1 VKRGFMLTAV
11 ATILFMVL
19 IETTLDYSKSSSSY
33 SKRVSDML
41 VSEKL
46 GYTFDD
52 ITEDIT
58 NITGLSIT
66 QQQADLIF
74 RDSFPG
80 AGITDR
86 LAHYEDF
93 MRARYL
99 TPDMEATFLNPADQP
114 ISLNSLSSQI
124 TVQPFN
130 MTYKYTDFAKTD
142 LFIQIPYSQSTAIDF
157 IWYNMSVTTGN
168 FTDFSKIKWTPKP
181 KNCNVGD
188 PGCIRIYIK
197 VNDSINQEYI
207 STADFDAFDVTGD
220 PGGHL
225 NIDFS
230 NESCKMEIWL
240 GHYGSEDY
248 LMNLKVYG
256 CQIKSEIGFTFN
268 TTNFWLDFPTKL
280 KVRDVNYNT
289 SRKDSISLVIT
300 RLLK

>member
-1 VKRGFMLTAV
+1 MLTAV

-99 TPDMEATFLNPADQP
+99 TPDMEVTFLNPADQP

-142 LFIQIPYSQSTAIDF
+142 LFVQIPYDKSNAIQF
-157 IWYNMSVTTGN
+157 VWYNMTITNGN
-168 FTDFSKIKWTPKP
+168 FSKDVSQIDWSPKP
-181 KNCNVGD
+181 WPTCECTPGT
-188 PGCIRIYIK
+188 PGCIRFYLR
-197 VNDSINQEYI
+197 VNDSAGNEYI
-207 STADFDAFDVTGD
+207 SPYDTFSVDCRHSD
-220 PGGHL
+220 L
-225 NIDFS
+225 KIDFV
-230 NESCKMEIWL
+230 NQTCWIAMWVGESVGEQYIL
-240 GHYGSEDY
+240 
-248 LMNLKVYG
+248 NLKTQN
-256 CQIKSEIGFTFN
+256 CQIESEIGFTFN